1 MLLEASVK
9 PVSACPECLGSGSAA
24 EHLIIAFNDIL
35 GTDAESPNIGGTP
48 SSVCHRGSAKLPNIQ
63 FVITAILYQSRYFA
77 AQKGI
82 TKINIL

>member
-1 MLLEASVK
+1 
-9 PVSACPECLGSGSAA
+9 VSLCPEFSGLGSAV
-24 EHLIIAFNDIL
+24 EYLIIACNDIL
-35 GTDAESPNIGGTP
+35 DADAESPNIGGTP